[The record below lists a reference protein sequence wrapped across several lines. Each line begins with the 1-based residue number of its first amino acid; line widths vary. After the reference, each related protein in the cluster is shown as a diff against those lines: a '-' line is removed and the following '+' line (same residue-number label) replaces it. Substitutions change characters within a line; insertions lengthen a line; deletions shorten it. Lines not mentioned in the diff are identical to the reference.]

1 MFRIEEFQ
9 TTAELEAMEATVR
22 RACDAAVRDPF
33 AQFLFIDR
41 YTRWNG
47 YAGALVAKLSGN
59 IGESQDLFLD
69 PNEQDRAQAV
79 RGMDVA
85 GHVLDATVDEHL
97 DKGHRVPHR
106 TLAQAMRKAAADYAG
121 LSTAE
126 RNALSEP
133 PPAWLQDV
141 VARTFRHY
149 GSVAHDAEALIRSIG
164 THIGSESMADREY
177 SIIDRVFRAERHH
190 EGFYQYLRER
200 DYRVEL
206 GGKLVHAYAWI
217 TIHATFESQGVEA
230 EHLAEAMKALDIAA
244 RYRPESRERIL
255 ELAREG
261 YGHFADIQRDFFVHV
276 EQECRNA
283 AERRQRAA

>member
-1 MFRIEEFQ
+1 MFKIEEFQ
-9 TTAELEAMEATVR
+9 TPDELAAMEAIVR
-22 RACDAAVRDPF
+22 HACDAAVRSPL

-47 YAGALVAKLSGN
+47 YAGALVAKLAGN
-59 IGESQDLFLD
+59 IGQSQDLFLD
-69 PNEQDRAQAV
+69 PNESDRAQSV

-97 DKGHRVPHR
+97 DKGHKVPHR
-106 TLAQAMRKAAADYAG
+106 TLAQAMRKAAAEYAG
-121 LSTAE
+121 LSVE
-126 RNALSEP
+126 RRNALSE

-141 VARTFRHY
+141 VQRTFVSY
-149 GSVAHDAEALIRSIG
+149 GSVPHDAEALIRSIG
-164 THIGSESMADREY
+164 THIGSESLADREY
-177 SIIDRVFRAERHH
+177 AIIDRVFRGERHH

-217 TIHATFESQGVEA
+217 TIHATFESAGVEA
-230 EHLAEAMKALDIAA
+230 DHLAEAMKAIELAA
-244 RYRPESRERIL
+244 RFRPEPRERIL

-261 YGHFADIQRDFFVHV
+261 YRTFADIQRDFFL
-276 EQECRNA
+276 N
-283 AERRQRAA
+283 AERECLEASTGEAMAA